1 MCPPIASPPHL
12 LDVILDPPSRSA
24 WALLLLGANC
34 LASGFAMVSWWRSLP
49 AGPGRRRK
57 IAALVVTSVSVL
69 TGLFLVLGVVDPWH
83 VAMRAWSERS
93 SALLSASGCSTASL
107 DRRYLTGVEAYDSLL
122 GVGVALVGVGFL
134 YPSALRLLSY
144 LLSARRAM

>member
-24 WALLLLGANC
+24 WALLGAGC
-34 LASGFAMVSWWRSLP
+34 LASGFAIVYWWRSLP
-49 AGPGRRRK
+49 VGPGRRRQ
-57 IAALVVTSVSVL
+57 IAALVVISVSIY
-69 TGLFLVLGVVDPWH
+69 TGIFLAIGVVDPWH
-83 VAMRAWSERS
+83 VAMHAWWERS
-93 SALLSASGCSTASL
+93 SALLSASGCSTASV
-107 DRRYLTGVEAYDSLL
+107 DRRYLTGIEAHDSLL

-134 YPSALRLLSY
+134 YPSARRLLSY